1 MTVHECLRDPYLT
14 DGVSATHVEEVRR
27 LRANST
33 PSAATA
39 DACPAAMAPLSLH
52 AQAPLVLPAEN
63 VRDGADL
70 VDQQWSR
77 RQFSVLWAP
86 MPAEYQLDVDSAHK
100 VCHYQVKVWL
110 SSLY

>member
-1 MTVHECLRDPYLT
+1 MTIHDCLSDPYLT
-14 DGVSATHVEEVRR
+14 DGVSASHVEEVRS
-27 LRANST
+27 LRANSST
-33 PSAATA
+33 SSSAASA
-39 DACPAAMAPLSLH
+39 GACPAAMVPLSLH

-86 MPAEYQLDVDSAHK
+86 MPAEYQLDGNAAPK
-100 VCHYQVKVWL
+100 V
-110 SSLY
+110 